1 MQNKNKDNIFM
12 SKQIQLYNRATK
24 YFSIGKYD
32 LAIKYYKQIVKINR
46 KSAEAYCGMGD
57 A

>member
-1 MQNKNKDNIFM
+1 M
-12 SKQIQLYNRATK
+12 SKLIQLYDCANK
-24 YFSIGKYD
+24 YFALGKYD
-32 LAIKYYKQIVKINR
+32 LAIKYYKQIIKINH